1 MKKVAVILIL
11 ILMGWTAYVQAQ
23 GRGGG
28 RGRGGG
34 MPLASLERDWAV
46 LSFELDIKGDQM
58 LARKL
63 AYKDAWNQRKEL
75 LQSPSS
81 DPSAMREAGAKLQ
94 VNLDGAVNN
103 ILSSEQRDLF
113 NGIKAQQGQGQQGGR
128 GGRGR

>member
-1 MKKVAVILIL
+1 MMRKIAMLLVL
-11 ILMGWTAYVQAQ
+11 ILMGSTAYVQAQ

-28 RGRGGG
+28 RSGG

-46 LSFELDIKGDQM
+46 LSFELDLKGDQM
-58 LARKL
+58 LALKL

-75 LQSPSS
+75 LQSSSS
-81 DPSAMREAGAKLQ
+81 DPSAMREAASTLQ
-94 VNLDGAVNN
+94 VDLDRAVNN

-113 NGIKAQQGQGQQGGR
+113 NGIKAQQSQSRQGAR

>member
-1 MKKVAVILIL
+1 MRKIAMLLVL
-11 ILMGWTAYVQAQ
+11 ILMGSTAYVQAQ

-28 RGRGGG
+28 RSGG

-46 LSFELDIKGDQM
+46 LSFELDLKGDQM
-58 LARKL
+58 LALKL

-75 LQSPSS
+75 LQSSSS
-81 DPSAMREAGAKLQ
+81 DPSAMREAASTLQ
-94 VNLDGAVNN
+94 VDFDRAVNN

-113 NGIKAQQGQGQQGGR
+113 NGIKAQQSQSRQGAR